1 MTADKD
7 PFKYWY
13 DNYPIAYMDGDT
25 RIHWLGNYKVDDEGK
40 YWEQAIADAQEH
52 AEKNNERVVRMI
64 EGDDFTELSSEIEY
78 CFNAGNRERGDDWR
92 MVGTLIDE
100 DELPLIYELAKKY
113 PKSEF
118 LIGIADECKRAFK
131 KKGKTK

>member
-1 MTADKD
+1 MMTDKD
-7 PFKYWY
+7 PFQHFW
-13 DNYPIAYMDGDT
+13 DNYPIAYMDSET
-25 RIHWLGNYKVDDEGK
+25 KVNWLGNYKVDDEGK
-40 YWEQAIADAQEH
+40 YLKQAIADAYKH
-52 AEKNNERVVRMI
+52 AEKKGKHLVCII

-78 CFNAGNRERGDDWR
+78 CFNAGNRERGDNWR
-92 MVGTLIDE
+92 MVGTIIDE

-118 LIGIADECKRAFK
+118 LAGIASGCKREFK